1 MSEQIHVLQTIEQV
15 NVKSEQRPSLI
26 PSSNNILE
34 SQMSSFYAG
43 QQNHHMGGENSG
55 DNDNSF
61 MRNVPEKEESAFSKE
76 ATL

>member
-1 MSEQIHVLQTIEQV
+1 
-15 NVKSEQRPSLI
+15 
-26 PSSNNILE
+26 
-34 SQMSSFYAG
+34 MSSFYAG
-43 QQNHHMGGENSG
+43 QQNHHIGGGENSG